1 MNGLESVER
10 SYTSEM
16 IRKGIHLASLSIPVL
31 YSFISRHTALVI
43 LIPLTAAFF
52 LADILRLYHP
62 ASGRIY
68 LKYFG
73 FLLRQHEQNAHG
85 RKLTGASYVL
95 LSACLCVLLFPKVIV
110 ITAFAILII
119 SDSAAALIG
128 RRFGRHRFFTKS
140 LEGSSA
146 FFVSALLVVAV
157 APKIAYAPVE
167 YLVGAVTAAVATVV
181 EAAGIKVDD
190 NLSIPLVSGAVMW
203 GLYALAAPALNI
215 HALDLP

>member
-1 MNGLESVER
+1 M
-10 SYTSEM
+10 
-16 IRKGIHLASLSIPVL
+16 
-31 YSFISRHTALVI
+31 
-43 LIPLTAAFF
+43 
-52 LADILRLYHP
+52 
-62 ASGRIY
+62 
-68 LKYFG
+68 
-73 FLLRQHEQNAHG
+73 
-85 RKLTGASYVL
+85 L

-119 SDSAAALIG
+119 SDTAAALIG